1 MSVTKEELKLQK
13 QICQEIALSKINFF
27 KKYLTAIGAT
37 LLTMTITACDNWAKS
52 QLPSANSPTA
62 ANLSDT
68 SNPTSPP
75 VSPTQ
80 NSANSQSLEQ
90 QAVQVIHDYYNAIA
104 RQDYKQA
111 YLAWDG
117 DGSASKQSFEE
128 FKQGFANTVSV
139 NEEVGKPGRLEGA
152 AGSLYIEIPVT
163 ITAVTTN
170 GTPQRFNGSYKL
182 RRVNEVPGSTPQQ
195 RRWHIYSANISL
207 EQ

>member
-1 MSVTKEELKLQK
+1 M
-13 QICQEIALSKINFF
+13 SKINFF
-27 KKYLTAIGAT
+27 KQHLTVIGVT
-37 LLTMTITACDNWAKS
+37 LLAMTITACDNRAKS
-52 QLPSANSPTA
+52 QLPSANSPTV

-68 SNPTSPP
+68 SNPTSP
-75 VSPTQ
+75 Q
-80 NSANSQSLEQ
+80 NSASSQSLEQ
-90 QAVQVIHDYYNAIA
+90 QAVQAIHDYYDAIA
-104 RQDYKQA
+104 RQDYQQA

-117 DGSASKQSFEE
+117 DGFASKQSFEE
-128 FKQGFANTVSV
+128 FKQGFANTVSI

-163 ITAVTTN
+163 ITSVTTN

-182 RRVNEVPGSTPQQ
+182 RRVNDVPGSTPKQ